1 MGDNYDATN
10 RQVLS
15 YERLTNLKDGP
26 MEAMRVSEFL
36 SRSDGVTT
44 VAPEE
49 EPCVWYGVVMYK
61 KLFKSQG
68 SNLAQRRRLQ
78 QQPMGDKIQN
88 DQQQQQEQEQE
99 QKQKQKQ
106 KQKQEHQRPPEH
118 PTI

>member
-49 EPCVWYGVVMYK
+49 VPCVWYGVVMYK
-61 KLFKSQG
+61 KLLKSQG

-78 QQPMGDKIQN
+78 QQPMGDKIQD
-88 DQQQQQEQEQE
+88 DQQQQQQQQQIQQLPENQAIVSQQDQDQDQE
-99 QKQKQKQ
+99 
-106 KQKQEHQRPPEH
+106 
-118 PTI
+118 